1 MDLKKNDVEKEEDQE
16 EEEKEEDQEEKEDGE
31 NKPNIEIPE
40 KAKYSLCLLNSNG
53 EPNKFIVFGGTSQ
66 PMTEEEIKL
75 YLFSNDEERNYI
87 NTLQIQPLFEYSSQ
101 QIHLDDTIRNIKKK
115 IIIELGNNKVCYE
128 EIYLFANCSEK
139 IKLLDAYQQ
148 ITKSIK
154 KSGKTETRLEKQLLE
169 LENISTQLDKK
180 ILGQFLL
187 NLKVENIES
196 VNTDKSEYSYE
207 DLLNFMPKEKDYNIS
222 IPLGQKFSKY
232 RNLLFSGNPF
242 DILDIVGNPIFQRS
256 RENDLYVFENHL
268 LMNYGKIENNI
279 IYCCLTNNILEFAN
293 EKSIDTK
300 YLIDLYFPFLFKKGI
315 TNKELFTENQETL
328 IKNNKNLIR
337 SDTTRQFNIIDSFY
351 DIYYSRKNELPYIE
365 KGIENFDIII
375 HPDFDIPLPLDIIF
389 KQIHSTKKIPLI
401 KYNPGLRR
409 ENIFRFYTEEI
420 SKNGKKIPFL
430 KKSHIFNIS
439 RQTGKSRQISLYIQH
454 EASKQIID
462 IFIDLEYNGN
472 IRIRGNLTKLIS
484 IQDLEIII
492 FNSINPIIL
501 SINKFLENSGYT
513 IALFENFKDNRVEII
528 QLDYSC
534 KINLKKQL
542 KLQNFVGCLT
552 TAFDISIM
560 EFDITKIVNMQFI
573 RVDNYMKM
581 NAIAAMITDVFRR
594 TANQEEVMN
603 ALMLNFSMD
612 QDTAL
617 KEIIKYFNEHTRI
630 QGQYINKNVDIVD
643 NPGFPVTMS
652 KSPFDDKLV
661 IKVGKINSV
670 NFIEIIHIYL
680 DTILRLTQYPES
692 TNQILLDKML
702 SLCSK
707 KTVKTNTEPGIDNV
721 ITTGNIV
728 PIIPVIIFDKSEDE
742 ELEEE
747 KEETEEGEVQVDEV
761 QVDEGEVDEGE
772 VDEGEVDEGE
782 VDEGEVD
789 EGEVDEGE
797 GDEGEGDQGEG
808 DQGEG
813 DQGEG
818 DQGEGEGEEE
828 EGEVDEGEEEEGE
841 VDEGEGDEGEGDEDN
856 RYIPDEEE
864 SLEEE
869 KESSA
874 KSDESSRYLP
884 SEDEDEY
891 EYEDDNKENKKG
903 GARGRTKKNPEEPK
917 KAKQEKSNIFTKR
930 IKDREPNLILTKKEG
945 KFSAYSRVCPANVS
959 LQPVILTSE
968 EKDKIDK
975 EHPGSYTNAIQYGT
989 NPENPYWYICP
1000 RYWCLTNNSPMTE
1013 EEVKRGECGGKII
1026 PDNAKTPP
1034 PGHFIYEFT
1043 DDKYHKN
1050 EKGEYIYHSPG
1061 FKPEHSHPDKS
1072 CLPCCYNKWSSYN
1085 MKNPSEQ
1092 QKRRQQCGLVD
1103 NYVYTDE
1110 IDEETGERK
1119 KKIGPDGKPIQYS
1132 TYGVQEEPKG
1142 KKGKKNA
1149 NTDEDKQKKKSNIF
1163 GVERI
1168 PIPQYR
1174 WGFLPISIE
1183 LFLHTDNSK
1192 FTVKGNPALIQPN
1205 KRPLLRYGIENSQ
1218 NQSFVAAIADI
1229 YSYFHDVPL
1238 PTIANMRKIIADSIT
1253 LDNYLR
1259 FHNGSLSSI
1268 FRPSRLR
1275 IEDEIIEKYRDT
1287 EFYKSIDLNNKTQY
1301 GFLQDTVSSFEN
1313 FLAYLN
1319 DADSLIDHTYLWDI
1333 ISSPDSPLFKGGI
1346 NMVILRIYDN
1356 DSTDNV
1362 ELLCPT
1368 SSYSNNIYINGR
1380 GTILLLL
1387 HNEFYEPIYLYEDKN
1402 KESPIP
1408 PVKIFTNNTGTL
1420 ELKQIKKIFETIIE
1434 TSSKNCKPIHNRPR
1448 MYEYKENISATDL
1461 SIIVKENGFIV
1472 TSQVMNYKGKI
1483 VGLSVNTGSENNI
1496 YLPCFPSAYLNDIPK
1511 IYIDSVDFLDY
1522 EKTRDVLNQISVKT
1536 KQKILCKPLL
1546 KVVEDGL
1553 IVGILTETNQFIFI
1567 DPPIE
1572 NIIEDGLPVLIA
1584 SQYKDRKSFVI
1595 DDILAT
1601 SSSLDESRI
1610 STVRNISL
1618 ETHFYNSFRS
1628 ILRNLINDYLNREIR
1643 QEIIR
1648 ILENH
1653 QLLYTVKLKKI
1664 DEILRNLSSQSVQF
1678 IDKIDDYVK
1687 KKLAEEMDCSTNCDI
1702 RSYCL
1707 TRKNKMCVP
1716 KINLVSG
1723 VDNNILYYSR
1733 AADEIVRYKRI
1744 QLFMLEPRRYLNI
1757 TNVEYSIFEDE
1768 IMAISS
1774 ILTDEYFEDLIPYN
1788 KNKYVKNIVY

>member
-1 MDLKKNDVEKEEDQE
+1 
-16 EEEKEEDQEEKEDGE
+16 
-31 NKPNIEIPE
+31 
-40 KAKYSLCLLNSNG
+40 
-53 EPNKFIVFGGTSQ
+53 
-66 PMTEEEIKL
+66 
-75 YLFSNDEERNYI
+75 
-87 NTLQIQPLFEYSSQ
+87 
-101 QIHLDDTIRNIKKK
+101 
-115 IIIELGNNKVCYE
+115 
-128 EIYLFANCSEK
+128 
-139 IKLLDAYQQ
+139 
-148 ITKSIK
+148 
-154 KSGKTETRLEKQLLE
+154 
-169 LENISTQLDKK
+169 
-180 ILGQFLL
+180 
-187 NLKVENIES
+187 
-196 VNTDKSEYSYE
+196 
-207 DLLNFMPKEKDYNIS
+207 
-222 IPLGQKFSKY
+222 
-232 RNLLFSGNPF
+232 
-242 DILDIVGNPIFQRS
+242 
-256 RENDLYVFENHL
+256 
-268 LMNYGKIENNI
+268 
-279 IYCCLTNNILEFAN
+279 
-293 EKSIDTK
+293 
-300 YLIDLYFPFLFKKGI
+300 
-315 TNKELFTENQETL
+315 
-328 IKNNKNLIR
+328 
-337 SDTTRQFNIIDSFY
+337 
-351 DIYYSRKNELPYIE
+351 
-365 KGIENFDIII
+365 
-375 HPDFDIPLPLDIIF
+375 
-389 KQIHSTKKIPLI
+389 
-401 KYNPGLRR
+401 
-409 ENIFRFYTEEI
+409 
-420 SKNGKKIPFL
+420 
-430 KKSHIFNIS
+430 
-439 RQTGKSRQISLYIQH
+439 
-454 EASKQIID
+454 
-462 IFIDLEYNGN
+462 
-472 IRIRGNLTKLIS
+472 
-484 IQDLEIII
+484 
-492 FNSINPIIL
+492 
-501 SINKFLENSGYT
+501 
-513 IALFENFKDNRVEII
+513 
-528 QLDYSC
+528 
-534 KINLKKQL
+534 
-542 KLQNFVGCLT
+542 
-552 TAFDISIM
+552 
-560 EFDITKIVNMQFI
+560 
-573 RVDNYMKM
+573 
-581 NAIAAMITDVFRR
+581 
-594 TANQEEVMN
+594 
-603 ALMLNFSMD
+603 
-612 QDTAL
+612 
-617 KEIIKYFNEHTRI
+617 
-630 QGQYINKNVDIVD
+630 
-643 NPGFPVTMS
+643 
-652 KSPFDDKLV
+652 
-661 IKVGKINSV
+661 
-670 NFIEIIHIYL
+670 
-680 DTILRLTQYPES
+680 
-692 TNQILLDKML
+692 
-702 SLCSK
+702 
-707 KTVKTNTEPGIDNV
+707 
-721 ITTGNIV
+721 
-728 PIIPVIIFDKSEDE
+728 
-742 ELEEE
+742 
-747 KEETEEGEVQVDEV
+747 
-761 QVDEGEVDEGE
+761 
-772 VDEGEVDEGE
+772 
-782 VDEGEVD
+782 
-789 EGEVDEGE
+789 
-797 GDEGEGDQGEG
+797 
-808 DQGEG
+808 
-813 DQGEG
+813 
-818 DQGEGEGEEE
+818 
-828 EGEVDEGEEEEGE
+828 
-841 VDEGEGDEGEGDEDN
+841 
-856 RYIPDEEE
+856 
-864 SLEEE
+864 
-869 KESSA
+869 
-874 KSDESSRYLP
+874 
-884 SEDEDEY
+884 
-891 EYEDDNKENKKG
+891 
-903 GARGRTKKNPEEPK
+903 
-917 KAKQEKSNIFTKR
+917 
-930 IKDREPNLILTKKEG
+930 
-945 KFSAYSRVCPANVS
+945 
-959 LQPVILTSE
+959 
-968 EKDKIDK
+968 
-975 EHPGSYTNAIQYGT
+975 
-989 NPENPYWYICP
+989 
-1000 RYWCLTNNSPMTE
+1000 MTE

-1333 ISSPDSPLFKGGI
+1333 ISSPDSPLFKAGI

-1368 SSYSNNIYINGR
+1368 SSYSNNIYIKGR

-1408 PVKIFTNNTGTL
+1408 PVKIFTNNTGTF
-1420 ELKQIKKIFETIIE
+1420 ELKQIQKIFETIIE
-1434 TSSKNCKPIHNRPR
+1434 TSSKSCKPIHNRPR
-1448 MYEYKENISATDL
+1448 MYEYKENISAMDL
-1461 SIIVKENGFIV
+1461 YIVVKENGFIV
-1472 TSQVMNYKGKI
+1472 KTQVMNYKGKI
-1483 VGLSVNTGSENNI
+1483 IGLTVNTGLEEDI

-1511 IYIDSVDFLDY
+1511 IYIDSVGFSDY
-1522 EKTRDVLNQISVKT
+1522 VKTRDILNQISVKT

-1546 KVVEDGL
+1546 KVVEDGM

-1572 NIIEDGLPVLIA
+1572 NTIEDGLPVLMA
-1584 SQYKDRKSFVI
+1584 TQYKDRKSFVI

-1601 SSSLDESRI
+1601 SSGVDESRI

-1648 ILENH
+1648 TLEDPRM
-1653 QLLYTVKLKKI
+1653 LYTVKLKKI
-1664 DEILRNLSSQSVQF
+1664 DEILRNLSSKSVQYV
-1678 IDKIDDYVK
+1678 DEIDDAVK
-1687 KKLAEEMDCSTNCDI
+1687 RKLAEEMDCSTNCDI

-1707 TRKNKMCVP
+1707 TRKNKICIP

-1768 IMAISS
+1768 ILAISS